1 MTNCER
7 EENRQSFEACAIC
20 ELTKKEGIHLY
31 NIFLCTDCEETLIH
45 TEANDPLYQQH
56 IEKLRKMNISE
67 TYS

>member
-7 EENRQSFEACAIC
+7 VKNGQSFEACAIC
-20 ELTKKEGIHLY
+20 EVKKKEGIHLY
-31 NIFLCTDCEETLIH
+31 NIFLCMACEKALIH
-45 TEANDPLYQQH
+45 TEASDPLYHHH